1 MSYKKLQSFTIRG
14 FSFMWCRWIPK
25 NVPCPENFLV
35 APRYDLNKWRKTSF
49 LINVHFTRVL
59 FYLKPSGL
67 KLEQTRLNSHLC
79 QLNYQTV
86 ELGKRQEVSQTN
98 VTLYLYVQQHAWS
111 KIFLVAGVKYFNEN
125 FLFEGL

>member
-1 MSYKKLQSFTIRG
+1 MT
-14 FSFMWCRWIPK
+14 
-25 NVPCPENFLV
+25 
-35 APRYDLNKWRKTSF
+35 LNKWRKTSF

-98 VTLYLYVQQHAWS
+98 VTLYLYVQQHA
-111 KIFLVAGVKYFNEN
+111 
-125 FLFEGL
+125 